1 MTKFTFFLCISV
13 LSLSGCGGG
22 ASSPSPQTPPVVE
35 KTRSFY
41 MGFTPWPYDATVNAV
56 NVTYQKIQQQG
67 DLIHH
72 QMMQGIPWDEAFN
85 QIAYPQ
91 GVEDDLSGRLNQTL
105 AGMKVL
111 LSIDSLDST
120 RKALANNW
128 GNNGEEARPAPWD
141 SLSFDSPDVI
151 TAYTNFALDLIARF
165 NPTHFNYGTEA
176 SELILNDLAQ
186 YTKFKVFAEQVYKNI
201 KLQYPNLK
209 LMLSVGLKSPSSS
222 EMSTIQQNLADILPY
237 VDVLGVS
244 VYPYIFFN
252 HADKGNPDNLPAN
265 WLSQVNQL
273 APGKPIAITETGWVA
288 EDLVISVF
296 SVNVASNEAS
306 QARYVARLLD
316 ESNQL
321 SAEFVIWWSVI
332 DFQALWEGVL
342 LKDDLA
348 AIWRDIGL
356 YNEQVQARSG
366 LTEWQQYLARSKI

>member
-1 MTKFTFFLCISV
+1 MTKLTLLYISV
-13 LSLSGCGGG
+13 LFLSGCGGG
-22 ASSPSPQTPPVVE
+22 SSSPSPQTPPVVE
-35 KTRSFY
+35 QTRSFY
-41 MGFTPWPYDATVNAV
+41 MGFTPWPYDATINAV

-67 DLIHH
+67 DLVHH
-72 QMMQGIPWDEAFN
+72 QIMQGIPWDEAFN
-85 QIAYPQ
+85 KAAYPQ
-91 GVEDDLSGRLNQTL
+91 GVEDALTGRLNQTL
-105 AGMKVL
+105 AGTKVL

-141 SLSFDSPDVI
+141 NRSFDNPDVI

-176 SELILNDLAQ
+176 SELILNDLAE
-186 YTKFKVFAEQVYKNI
+186 YAKFKVFAEQVYKNI

-222 EMSTIQQNLADILPY
+222 EMNTIKQNLADILPY

-244 VYPYIFFN
+244 VYPYIFFS
-252 HADKGNPDNLPAN
+252 HADKGNPDNLPSD

-273 APGKPIAITETGWVA
+273 APSKPIAITETGWIA
-288 EDLVISVF
+288 EDLVIPVF
-296 SVNVASNEAS
+296 SVNVASNEAN
-306 QARYVARLLD
+306 QAKYVARLLD

-321 SAEFVIWWSVI
+321 SAEFVIWWSAI

-356 YNEQVQARSG
+356 YDEQVQARSG
-366 LTEWQQYLARSKI
+366 LSEWQEYLARSKN

>member
-1 MTKFTFFLCISV
+1 
-13 LSLSGCGGG
+13 
-22 ASSPSPQTPPVVE
+22 
-35 KTRSFY
+35 